1 MRSVRIVSPRAT
13 ALLLVLMF
21 IFADLSLPQTMEGWS
36 ELEDEPTVH
45 RAVSYHAIHA
55 DTYITASAPT
65 STYNT
70 SATGTLADGPAQESR
85 LLLRFPMNYT
95 SSDTVHEASI
105 DLECT
110 TDALGPTELK
120 AYVAHMDRFWNGS
133 FASWVAHANNQLWSE
148 AGGEGGADRGDWEP
162 PALLSGNGT
171 LTLNVTSIAQQAA
184 RTNSAYLSVIVAS
197 FGATYDC
204 SMSEDTVAAN
214 RPELTLDVS
223 TGTAATSGAT
233 VSTDLPVD
241 DGAPWMEADFLLQP
255 VTTPTLSYA
264 MNTGT
269 DVEIQLS
276 NAK

>member
-95 SSDTVHEASI
+95 ASDTIHEASI

-133 FASWVAHANNQLWSE
+133 FASWVAYASNQLWSE

-171 LTLNVTSIAQQAA
+171 LTSTSPPLRNKRLAPIRPTSLSSLPPSGPLTTVPCP
-184 RTNSAYLSVIVAS
+184 RTPW
-197 FGATYDC
+197 
-204 SMSEDTVAAN
+204 
-214 RPELTLDVS
+214 RR
-223 TGTAATSGAT
+223 
-233 VSTDLPVD
+233 TDP
-241 DGAPWMEADFLLQP
+241 
-255 VTTPTLSYA
+255 S
-264 MNTGT
+264 
-269 DVEIQLS
+269 
-276 NAK
+276 